1 MPVKSKRPMGKR
13 SSAFLMAL
21 AGAGA
26 VVLAAGAAH
35 AGDGSVRPNYTFPA
49 GLPGFSL
56 VTSGGLVNPGVLVGF
71 NPQPDPP
78 GVNGDGDLVPAVM
91 PTFLNLR
98 DPLRPTLENAGLGDA
113 WSLHFWIQ
121 DFGDGSVAPPP
132 APNSDGVVA
141 FRHVL
146 GDHVFDITF
155 DVGPGQV
162 DPASW
167 VAFNPQPDPP
177 GKGFGVSFNF
187 TGPADPFF
195 AFSIDEDGHAL
206 SFSVTPEPATWAVML
221 AGFGLA
227 GAALRGR
234 RRRLALAA

>member
-1 MPVKSKRPMGKR
+1 MPVGSMSQLHKRQPGR
-13 SSAFLMAL
+13 LAAL
-21 AGAGA
+21 AGASLLA
-26 VVLAAGAAH
+26 LAAGAAH

-56 VTSGGLVNPGVLVGF
+56 ATFGGPVNPGILVGF

-78 GVNGDGDLVPAVM
+78 GVNGDLVPAVT

-98 DPLRPTLENAGLGDA
+98 DPFRPTLENAGEQGA

-121 DFGDGSVAPPP
+121 DFGDGSVTPPP
-132 APNSDGVVA
+132 APNSDGFVS

-155 DVGPGQV
+155 DVGPGPV

-167 VAFNPQPDPP
+167 VGFNPQPDPP
-177 GKGFGVSFNF
+177 GKGFGVAFDF
-187 TGPADPFF
+187 VGRADPFF
-195 AFSIDEDGHAL
+195 AFSIDVDGKPL
-206 SFSVTPEPATWAVML
+206 SFSATPEPAGWAVML

-227 GAALRGR
+227 GAALRAR
-234 RRRLALAA
+234 RRRVAQAA